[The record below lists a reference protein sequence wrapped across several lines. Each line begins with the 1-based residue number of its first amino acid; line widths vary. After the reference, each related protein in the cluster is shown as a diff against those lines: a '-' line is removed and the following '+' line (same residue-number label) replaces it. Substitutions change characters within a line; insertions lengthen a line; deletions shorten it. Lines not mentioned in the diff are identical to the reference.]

1 MKILVVEDEMRIR
14 KLIRMILEKEGH
26 SVWEAADGIE
36 AQRLLTEVPFDV
48 LVTDLVMPRLGGVEL
63 VMRIRRTASELRV
76 IFVSGYVNMAA
87 SSFKNLTDAFGVAK
101 CLQKPFQVSELV
113 AAVYGPE
120 IRRNIG
126 MISTSPGA

>member
-36 AQRLLTEVPFDV
+36 AQRLLQEIPFDV

-63 VMRIRRTASELRV
+63 VMRVRRTVSELRV
-76 IFVSGYVNMAA
+76 VFVSGYVDMAA
-87 SSFKNLTDAFGVAK
+87 SSFKNLTNAFGIAK
-101 CLQKPFQVSELV
+101 CLQKPFQPYEL
-113 AAVYGPE
+113 AQAVYDPD
-120 IRRNIG
+120 RKNTSA
-126 MISTSPGA
+126 ISASPGS